1 MVKVEIELEKLNEYI
16 EKAEKYEE
24 TARQSQQYRNWWQGA
39 EAILETKKREIK
51 EKNQENENLEK
62 RLKETQELH
71 VNTREELQEII
82 REQIKEIE
90 TLKKQLEE
98 KENKP
103 DKYPYPSPIPEKTE
117 KDICPD
123 SETIINPI
131 ISCGG
136 STLHFLTEKE
146 IEEIWKKCKQPNA
159 VDDFGNILILSI
171 Q

>member
-103 DKYPYPSPIPEKTE
+103 DKYPYPSPIPEKT
-117 KDICPD
+117 D
-123 SETIINPI
+123 
-131 ISCGG
+131 GR
-136 STLHFLTEKE
+136 
-146 IEEIWKKCKQPNA
+146 KQN
-159 VDDFGNILILSI
+159 
-171 Q
+171 